1 MKLSVKTL
9 QGKVFDIDINE
20 MATVMEV
27 KSAIHEKNGD
37 FIVEKQKLIHAGKV
51 LKDEQIISETGVK
64 EGNFLVVMISKPK
77 RTSTAN
83 GAAAEAETSQSVGI
97 STASAPVVQAS
108 TTGASSSLPPSAAP
122 TTNTTI
128 RDENSQAPTIDPN
141 DIHALQDMGFPEAE
155 CRAAMEAS
163 FRFGGGQPLAVE
175 FLMNG
180 IPPNIPPSVSSAV
193 SSEGSGSVTPSA
205 EGTGSNADADAL
217 EGLRNHSQFQQLR
230 QLIQSNPAALDQ
242 VLQQIGQQQPHLL
255 DAIRANPE
263 GFMRMLNEPVPT
275 AETVSG
281 ANANLSGEHEEK
293 KLYGYFI

>member
-1 MKLSVKTL
+1 
-9 QGKVFDIDINE
+9 
-20 MATVMEV
+20 MEV
-27 KSAIHEKNGD
+27 KSAIYEKNDD

-83 GAAAEAETSQSVGI
+83 GATEVETSQSIGI
-97 STASAPVVQAS
+97 SSASAPAVQAS
-108 TTGASSSLPPSAAP
+108 TTGESSSLPPSAAP
-122 TTNTTI
+122 TTDSTI

-141 DIHALQDMGFPEAE
+141 DIRALQDMGFPEAE

-180 IPPNIPPSVSSAV
+180 IPPNIPPSVSSVV
-193 SSEGSGSVTPSA
+193 SSEDSGSVTPSA
-205 EGTGSNADADAL
+205 EANGSNANADAL

-281 ANANLSGEHEEK
+281 INANLSGE
-293 KLYGYFI
+293 